1 MPEPIKAGPA
11 RRHSVL
17 EDGLG
22 ILVGTLLASFGVVL
36 YARAALLV
44 GGVVGLAQVLAFI
57 SPVPLWLGLFL
68 LNLPFYGFALRTSG
82 RAFVLRTLLAVTLES
97 VVAREAAGWLEIAA
111 IDPAFAA
118 VAGGAL
124 IGVGLLCLFRHDT
137 SLGGIGM
144 LSVYLQA
151 RYGLRAGGVQMACD
165 LAILAAG
172 SCLLPAQNL
181 VLSVLGAIV
190 MNGVLVVHHRA
201 DRYVG
206 VTRVLRTG
214 MHEPSKTASPSCRFS
229 SLVRQN
235 RWDRRVPGCRGTK

>member
-1 MPEPIKAGPA
+1 MPESIETYPVP
-11 RRHSVL
+11 RHSVL

-22 ILVGTLLASFGVVL
+22 ILVGTLLVAFGVVL

-44 GGVVGLAQVLAFI
+44 GGVVGLAHLLAAV

-97 VVAREAAGWLEIAA
+97 SITREAAGWIEIAA
-111 IDPAFAA
+111 IDPTFAA
-118 VAGGAL
+118 VTGGAL

-144 LSVYLQA
+144 LSCYLQE

-165 LAILAAG
+165 LAILTAG
-172 SCLLPAQNL
+172 ACLLPAQNL
-181 VLSVLGAIV
+181 VLSVLGAVV
-190 MNGVLVVHHRA
+190 MNGVLLVHHRA

-206 VTRVLRTG
+206 VTRALRTG
-214 MHEPSKTASPSCRFS
+214 MRAAWKNVSPGCRFS
-229 SLVRQN
+229 RLVRQQGWN
-235 RWDRRVPGCRGTK
+235 RRVPGCGGTK